1 MSDSTLTAWLVELY
15 FPKLQKSVKFRLEN
29 RLVIG
34 RPNPDGTIKPD
45 IDVNPYGAEEHGV
58 SRQHVAL
65 AVENMQLNVTDLGSG
80 NGTLLNAVRLEAEK
94 PSPIKHGD
102 ILTLGRLE
110 AQLRVVISP
119 AYSSSIEG
127 HQRSLQ
133 LQDQEQPGTGQLVL
147 IVEDDDMVAKLLSL
161 MLERAGYTVL
171 SSRNVSGAIRIFKQ
185 KPPSAIVLDL
195 MLPDMNGLELCRYIR
210 RDSQLSDT
218 PVIVISAAN
227 TPENVDNAMQ
237 AGADIFL
244 GKPVSSKELR
254 HVVSSL
260 IHHKEKGVATLY
272 TKHLIGTAPLKAL
285 EPRSRRDTVVLFVS
299 GYNDNP
305 MTVSLRQ
312 PMTLGRQA
320 NNPNSKTHI
329 DLSRYDAVDLGVSRV
344 HATLSFGNEHFFVE
358 DNSSVN
364 GTYLNGEPIK
374 PNTPTE
380 LSNADEIR
388 LGQLRMYLYFLN
400 DEDLKN
406 MEKA

>member
-1 MSDSTLTAWLVELY
+1 MSDSILTAWLIELY
-15 FPKLQKSVKFRLEN
+15 FPKLLKSAKFRLES
-29 RLVIG
+29 RVIVG
-34 RPNPDGTIKPD
+34 RPDPDGKMKPD
-45 IDVNPYGAEEHGV
+45 IDLTVYGAEEHGV
-58 SRQHVAL
+58 SRQHIAL
-65 AVENMQLNVTDLGSG
+65 AVENLQLRVTDLGSG
-80 NGTLLNAVRLEAEK
+80 NGTLLNGAKLEPDRAY
-94 PSPIKHGD
+94 PIKHGD

-127 HQRSLQ
+127 QQRSLQ
-133 LQDQEQPGTGQLVL
+133 LQDMEQPGSGQLVL

-161 MLERAGYTVL
+161 MLERAGYKVAT
-171 SSRNVSGAIRIFKQ
+171 SRNVSGAIRIFKQ
-185 KPPSAIVLDL
+185 KPPGAIVLDL

-210 RDSQLSDT
+210 RDTQLNDT

-227 TPENVDNAMQ
+227 TPENVENAMQ

-260 IHHKEKGVATLY
+260 INHKEKGVATLY

-305 MTVSLRQ
+305 LTVSLRQ

-320 NNPNSKTHI
+320 NNPNSKTHL
-329 DLSRYDAVDLGVSRV
+329 DLSRFDAVDLGVSRV
-344 HATLSFGNEHFFVE
+344 HATLSFNVDKFYIE

-374 PNTPTE
+374 ANTPVE
-380 LSNADEIR
+380 LKNADEIR
-388 LGQLRMYLYFLN
+388 LGQLRMYIYFLT
-400 DEDLKN
+400 DEDLN
-406 MEKA
+406 PMEKD